1 MMEHISKNHKFALMM
16 DSEKKYLHQLAA
28 LIPNGGIVLEVGT
41 FLGASS
47 SIMAHA
53 NPNIT
58 IHTIDMYWDD
68 HDRDRPWVQDML
80 NSALGKFQPRTL
92 ESVSKIVSEYKNIKL
107 YKGFSPKHFMDW
119 NIEIDLYFEDGFHTN
134 PRLENNINFWSKF
147 IKKRGYLVLHDHRPN
162 LPIGHPSR
170 FVDTETCAVSL
181 LNEGYKKID
190 QIDGMLILQK
200 L

>member
-1 MMEHISKNHKFALMM
+1 LMM
-16 DSEKKYLHQLAA
+16 DLEKKYLHELAT
-28 LIPNGGIVLEVGT
+28 LIPNEGIVLEVGT

-68 HDRDRPWVQDML
+68 HDRDRPWVQDIL
-80 NSALGKFQPRTL
+80 NSALGKSQPRTL
-92 ESVSKIVSEYKNIKL
+92 ESVFKLVSEYKNIKL
-107 YKGFSPKHFMDW
+107 YKGFSPKDFLYW

-147 IKKRGYLVLHDHRPN
+147 IKSGGYLVLHDHRPH
-162 LPIGHPSR
+162 LPIEHSSR
-170 FVDTETCAVSL
+170 FVDTETCAIDL
-181 LNEGYKKID
+181 LNKGYKKID